1 MKKLLLIFGIIL
13 IIAGVLALLFAALSR
28 FGYYNL
34 LDRIAQRS
42 LPHRQLRKTE
52 FKPRTEIA
60 CSLPHRQLRNITKT
74 GMPIF
79 IAFTAA

>member
-34 LDRIAQRS
+34 LDAS
-42 LPHRQLRKTE
+42 SEKYAVLR
-52 FKPRTEIA
+52 R
-60 CSLPHRQLRNITKT
+60 RMNIS
-74 GMPIF
+74 F
-79 IAFTAA
+79 IAGLVLAALGAACLFIRTRLQG